1 MLDVILNFDNRI
13 SSFIANLFPHS
24 TFFDS
29 FFSFL
34 SLEGLTIIIWA
45 LILLFFISINE
56 KRHKEFIL
64 YFLLSF
70 ITTYFLVNIVIKNI
84 VKRERPYVA
93 QNLTAAMCPIDY
105 SFPSGHASG
114 AFAGAVVFAAYDKK
128 RKWMYF
134 TLAVLI
140 SVSRIY
146 LFCHYFFDVIF
157 GALIGYGI
165 GKAFLIY
172 LPYRKKI

>member
-1 MLDVILNFDNRI
+1 MSESILAFDSGI
-13 SSFIANLFPHS
+13 STFIANLFPHNA
-24 TFFDS
+24 FFDS

-34 SLEGLTIIIWA
+34 SLDGLTVIVWG
-45 LILLFFISINE
+45 LILLVFIIINE

-70 ITTYFLVNIVIKNI
+70 ITTYFVVNIVIKN
-84 VKRERPYVA
+84 VVQRDRPYVA
-93 QNLTAAMCPIDY
+93 QSLPANICPNDY

-128 RKWMYF
+128 RKWMYY
-134 TLAVLI
+134 TLAILI
-140 SVSRIY
+140 SISRVY
-146 LFCHYFFDVIF
+146 LLCHYAIDIAF

-165 GKAFLIY
+165 GKAVLIY
-172 LPYRKKI
+172 LPYKKIK

>member
-1 MLDVILNFDNRI
+1 MFENVLSFDSHI
-13 SSFIANLFPHS
+13 STFIANLFPHNA
-24 TFFDS
+24 FFDS

-34 SLEGLTIIIWA
+34 SLEGLTVIVWGV
-45 LILLFFISINE
+45 ILLFFIIINE

-70 ITTYFLVNIVIKNI
+70 VTTYLLVNIVIKNI
-84 VKRERPYVA
+84 VARDRPYVA
-93 QNLTAAMCPIDY
+93 QNLPAQICPKDY

-128 RKWMYF
+128 RKWMYY

-140 SVSRIY
+140 SVSRVY
-146 LFCHYFFDVIF
+146 LLCHYFVDITV

-165 GKAFLIY
+165 GKAFLMY
-172 LPYRKKI
+172 LPYRKRK

>member
-1 MLDVILNFDNRI
+1 MSESIVTFDSGI
-13 SSFIANLFPHS
+13 STFIANLFPHNA
-24 TFFDS
+24 FFDS

-34 SLEGLTIIIWA
+34 SLDGLTVIVWGI
-45 LILLFFISINE
+45 ILLLFIIINE

-70 ITTYFLVNIVIKNI
+70 ITTYFVVNVVIKNV
-84 VKRERPYVA
+84 VKRDRPYVA
-93 QNLTAAMCPIDY
+93 QNLPAAICPVDY

-128 RKWMYF
+128 RKWMYY

-140 SVSRIY
+140 SISRVY
-146 LFCHYFFDVIF
+146 LLCHYAIDITF
-157 GALIGYGI
+157 GALIGYSI

-172 LPYRKKI
+172 LPYKKIK

>member
-1 MLDVILNFDNRI
+1 MSDVILNFDNRI
-13 SSFIANLFPHS
+13 SSFIGNFFPHN
-24 TFFDS
+24 TFFYGL
-29 FFSFL
+29 FSFL
-34 SLEGLTIIIWA
+34 SLDGLTIIIWA
-45 LILLFFISINE
+45 VILLFFISINE

-70 ITTYFLVNIVIKNI
+70 ITTYLLVNIVLKNAFQ
-84 VKRERPYVA
+84 RERPYVA
-93 QNLTAAMCPIDY
+93 QNLAAAICPKDY

-128 RKWMYF
+128 RKWMYY
-134 TLAVLI
+134 TLAILI
-140 SVSRIY
+140 SISRVY
-146 LFCHYFFDVIF
+146 LLCHYFIDITF

-172 LPYRKKI
+172 LPYKKKL

>member
-1 MLDVILNFDNRI
+1 MFENVLSFDSQI
-13 SSFIANLFPHS
+13 STLIASLFPHNV
-24 TFFDS
+24 FFDA

-34 SLEGLTIIIWA
+34 SLDGLTVILWGI
-45 LILLFFISINE
+45 ILLLFIIVNE

-70 ITTYFLVNIVIKNI
+70 ITTYFVVNIVIKNI
-84 VKRERPYVA
+84 IKRDRPYVA
-93 QNLTAAMCPIDY
+93 QNLSAEICPVDY

-128 RKWMYF
+128 RKWMYY
-134 TLAVLI
+134 TLAVFI
-140 SVSRIY
+140 SLSRVY
-146 LFCHYFFDVIF
+146 LLCHYFIDIAF
-157 GALIGYGI
+157 GALVGYGI

-172 LPYRKKI
+172 LPYKKKL